1 LKAFMIEVH
10 HLNNSRS
17 HRILWLLEE
26 LQLRY
31 EIIGYQRDPVTN
43 AAPASLYKIH
53 PLGKSPVIKDDDLIM
68 AESGAIVEYLV
79 GRHANGSLSP
89 AIGTAEHAQYLYWL
103 HFAEASAMTQLI
115 LKLYFSR
122 VPGAPPPLLEHIDGQ
137 ISTQLDYMESELAKH
152 AYFAG
157 NKFSAADI
165 QMSFPIIAAV
175 ARGGLNSSRPNLLKY
190 LAGLQSRPAFK
201 RANER
206 GGELTLGT

>member
-1 LKAFMIEVH
+1 MIEIH

-26 LQLRY
+26 IGLPY
-31 EIIGYQRDPVTN
+31 EVISYQRDPATML
-43 AAPASLYKIH
+43 APPELYKIH
-53 PLGKSPVIKDDDLIM
+53 PLGKSPVIKDDELVM

-79 GRHANGSLSP
+79 GKYANGLLSP
-89 AIGTAEHAQYLYWL
+89 AIGTPAHAKYLYWL

-122 VPGAPPPLLEHIDGQ
+122 LPAAPPPLLDRINSQ
-137 ISTQLDYMESELAKH
+137 ISTQLDYMESELAKN

-157 NKFSAADI
+157 DKFSAADI
-165 QMSFPIIAAV
+165 QMSFPIIAAM
-175 ARGGLNSSRPNLLKY
+175 ARGGLDASRPYLMKY
-190 LAGLQSRPAFK
+190 LATLQSRPAFH

-206 GGELTLGT
+206 GGELKLGA